1 MEIVGVEPTTLCLQS
16 RCSSQLSYTPKFLF
30 LLSVCCVGLR
40 ILFRSLPLGNSLFR
54 NLSALHPSQNKQ
66 KFTLRFQTALA
77 CVSSFGQTLK
87 IFKNLWE
94 QRESN
99 PRPSACKADALNQL
113 SYAPI
118 PQRDCKGTQFF
129 FTSKFFLQKLL
140 SNPQKITPVRKVWFD
155 LCGVKNIT

>member
-30 LLSVCCVGLR
+30 LLSVCGVGLR
-40 ILFRSLPLGNSLFR
+40 ILFRSLPSGNSLFR

-66 KFTLRFQTALA
+66 KFTVRFQTALA
-77 CVSSFGQTLK
+77 CVSSFGYYHQVTPSFGQTLK
-87 IFKNLWE
+87 ISKNLWE

-113 SYAPI
+113 IYTPV

-129 FTSKFFLQKLL
+129 FTSKFF
-140 SNPQKITPVRKVWFD
+140 
-155 LCGVKNIT
+155 